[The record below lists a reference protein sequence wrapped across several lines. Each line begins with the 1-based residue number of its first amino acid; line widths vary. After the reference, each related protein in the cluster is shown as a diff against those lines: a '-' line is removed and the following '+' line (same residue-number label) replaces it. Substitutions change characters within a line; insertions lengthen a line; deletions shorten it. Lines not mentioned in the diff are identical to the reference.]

1 MNIFNRDMKNYKAQ
15 DEKAKTGELIAMAFV
30 AFLFL
35 VLLSWMTERDSFGMS
50 ETEQVA
56 SYTNSVN

>member
-35 VLLSWMTERDSFGMS
+35 VLLSWITERDNHPFNHID
-50 ETEQVA
+50 EIINHE
-56 SYTNSVN
+56 

>member
-1 MNIFNRDMKNYKAQ
+1 MKNHRNQ
-15 DEKAKTGELIAMAFV
+15 EEKVRLSELFAMAITAV
-30 AFLFL
+30 CLL
-35 VLLSWMTERDSFGMS
+35 ILLSWMTEHDSFGMS